1 MTQRRPHLALL
12 AVISLFALCSSLGA
26 QVPIREG
33 LKLNEIHTHDPW
45 ILADQASHTYYLYNS
60 AGPQLTVSRHCG
72 ILAYKSR
79 DLETW
84 SGPYSVFEIPDGSW
98 ANPAQVPWAPEVH
111 LYSGRYYLFTTLHNQ
126 NAQLPADASAP
137 SGNTTITVSY
147 AGSHELHPRGTQ
159 VFVADSPLGPFKA
172 IADAPIPPRSYTTLD
187 GTLWVE
193 DGTPYMVY
201 AHEWLRVVDGQM
213 EAIPMK
219 PDLSAAAGSP
229 FFLFKAS
236 DAPWLDDRTAT
247 VNTPQ
252 SYVTD
257 GPELFRT
264 RNGTLLMLWS
274 SYQNGS
280 YVEALAHSTS
290 GKLKGPWK
298 QDGILL
304 GDDSGHGMIFQTF
317 SGDLRLVVH
326 HPFDGR
332 LSHAYIYPIEDTGDT
347 IRLKP

>member
-1 MTQRRPHLALL
+1 LQFCQCASAAYTSRDLKMTQRRPHLALL

-193 DGTPYMVY
+193 D
-201 AHEWLRVVDGQM
+201 
-213 EAIPMK
+213 
-219 PDLSAAAGSP
+219 AGS
-229 FFLFKAS
+229 
-236 DAPWLDDRTAT
+236 T
-247 VNTPQ
+247 
-252 SYVTD
+252 
-257 GPELFRT
+257 
-264 RNGTLLMLWS
+264 NGTLVNSKRISQPMKLRKGDRVQVGATVL
-274 SYQNGS
+274 
-280 YVEALAHSTS
+280 EA
-290 GKLKGPWK
+290 
-298 QDGILL
+298 Q
-304 GDDSGHGMIFQTF
+304 
-317 SGDLRLVVH
+317 R
-326 HPFDGR
+326 
-332 LSHAYIYPIEDTGDT
+332 
-347 IRLKP
+347 